1 MDTFDESY
9 FTEEAKIPLIKF
21 DRDQDQIVDTL
32 NSLLHYA
39 TVVSSDKGF
48 QNRDYYKRKLQL
60 YTMKISEGI
69 RLGKSMGGD
78 NYFMGE
84 LNRIEQAIN
93 SINEKVK
100 SKGSR
105 RTIWKIIKYTV
116 IAIVIL
122 IVIQKC
128 RE

>member
-9 FTEEAKIPLIKF
+9 FTEEGKIPLIKYE
-21 DRDQDQIVDTL
+21 RDQDQIVDTL

-39 TVVSSDKGF
+39 TLISSDKDF
-48 QNRDYYKRKLQL
+48 SKHDYYKRKLQL

-69 RLGKSMGGD
+69 RLGNSIGGD

-84 LNRIEQAIN
+84 LSRIEQAIN

-100 SKGSR
+100 SK
-105 RTIWKIIKYTV
+105 
-116 IAIVIL
+116 
-122 IVIQKC
+122 
-128 RE
+128 

>member
-1 MDTFDESY
+1 MDTLDESY
-9 FTEEAKIPLIKF
+9 FTEEGKIPLIKF

-39 TVVSSDKGF
+39 TLVSSDKDF
-48 QNRDYYKRKLQL
+48 RNRDHYKRRLQL
-60 YTMKISEGI
+60 YTMKIGEGI

-84 LNRIEQAIN
+84 LSRIEQVTN

-100 SKGSR
+100 SKGLR
-105 RTIWKIIKYTV
+105 GTIWKIIKYAV
-116 IAIVIL
+116 AAIL
-122 IVIQKC
+122 ILTVIQKC
-128 RE
+128 RG